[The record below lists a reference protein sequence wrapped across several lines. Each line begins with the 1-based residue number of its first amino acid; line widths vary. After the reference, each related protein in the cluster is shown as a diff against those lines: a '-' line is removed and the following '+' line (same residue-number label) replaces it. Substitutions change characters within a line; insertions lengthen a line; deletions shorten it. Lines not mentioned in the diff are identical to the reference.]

1 MQAPLTDL
9 FRGGIPALV
18 ALVVA
23 VAVIR
28 IVCRRPSLRR
38 LSFALSLL
46 ALTGSVA
53 LFQALA
59 PVEAPFLGPYL
70 RFLMLFSLAYGAFKV
85 LEVLVVD
92 LLPGRR
98 GSRQAPAIL
107 RDVVAALVGGLI
119 LMVLLRAS
127 FGVDVAALVATSAAL
142 SIVLGFALQETLAN
156 LFAGLALMLERPF
169 EPGDWIQMG
178 QLIGQ
183 VQQVSW
189 RAVRLKLMRR
199 EDYLVVPN
207 SVVAKSEIVN
217 MSQPLPMHG
226 HVVEVS
232 APYAEPPGRV
242 REMLVEAAFDVEG
255 VLREPPPKARVA
267 RFDSSSIVYQLV
279 YYLDDYPRIDDIQG
293 EVLSRCWYA
302 FRRRGI
308 DMPFPVSD
316 VNLRDADKVVGQ
328 ARAVE
333 VSWIAALLSGVE
345 FLEALTTEQLQKLAS
360 ESRIVPY
367 PAGGAVVR
375 QGDEGDSLFLVA
387 EGRVDV
393 SVRAAAGGPEQSLAT
408 LGAGDYFGE
417 MSLLTGAP
425 RSATIRASEETRL
438 VILRKEAVR
447 PLLVADPTVLE
458 RLSKTLARRQAE
470 RDDAINRAAAPEYE
484 GPGVDRASQ
493 LLNGMR
499 RFFGLMGGDPT
510 TRD

>member
-1 MQAPLTDL
+1 MQASLNDL
-9 FRGGIPALV
+9 LRGGVPALV

-28 IVCRRPSLRR
+28 ILCRRSSLRR

-59 PVEAPFLGPYL
+59 PAEAPLLGPYL
-70 RFLMLFSLAYGAFKV
+70 RFLVLFSLAYSAFKV
-85 LEVLVVD
+85 VEVMVVD

-107 RDVVAALVGGLI
+107 RDVVAAVVGGLI
-119 LMVLLRAS
+119 LVVLLRAS

-142 SIVLGFALQETLAN
+142 SIVLGLALQETLAN

-178 QLIGQ
+178 DLIGR
-183 VQQVSW
+183 VQEVSW
-189 RAVRLKLMRR
+189 RAVRLKLIRQ
-199 EDYLVVPN
+199 EDFLIVPN
-207 SVVAKSEIVN
+207 SVVAKSQIVN
-217 MSQPLPMHG
+217 MSQPLPIHG
-226 HVVEVS
+226 HAIEVA

-242 REMLVEAAFDVEG
+242 RKALIEAALDVPG
-255 VLREPPPKARVA
+255 VLRQPSPIARVT
-267 RFDSSSIVYQLV
+267 RFESSAIVYQLV
-279 YYLDDYPRIDDIQG
+279 YYLDDYPRIYDLQG

-302 FRRRGI
+302 FRRHGI

-316 VNLRDADKVVGQ
+316 INVRDAEKVAGQ
-328 ARAVE
+328 ARVVE
-333 VSWIAALLSGVE
+333 VGRIAALLVGVE
-345 FLEALTTEQLQKLAS
+345 FLEALTTDQLQKLAS

-367 PAGGAVVR
+367 PVGGAVVH
-375 QGDEGDSLFLVA
+375 QGDEGDSLFVVA

-393 SVRAAAGGPEQSLAT
+393 SVRAAGAGPEQSLAT
-408 LGAGDYFGE
+408 LGSGDYFGE

-425 RSATIRASEETRL
+425 RSATIRAAEETRL
-438 VILRKEAVR
+438 VVLRKEALR

-470 RDDAINRAAAPEYE
+470 RDDAIHRAATSEYE

-493 LLNGMR
+493 LLNRMR
-499 RFFGLMGGDPT
+499 RFFGLMGSDLS
-510 TRD
+510 TRG